1 MYKIRIDTVAEANE
15 FVKIASTIEGKVV
28 ISDKQGLRVN
38 GKSILGALHSMEFD
52 ELWCDSDV
60 DIYQILNKFII
71 ED

>member
-15 FVKIASTIEGKVV
+15 FVKIASTLAGKV
-28 ISDKQGLRVN
+28 IITDKQGLRVN

-60 DIYQILNKFII
+60 DIYQVLNKFII